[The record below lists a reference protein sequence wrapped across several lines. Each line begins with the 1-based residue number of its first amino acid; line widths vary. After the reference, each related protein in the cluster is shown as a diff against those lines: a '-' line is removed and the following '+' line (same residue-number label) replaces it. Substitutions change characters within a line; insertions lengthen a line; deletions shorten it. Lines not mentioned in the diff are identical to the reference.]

1 MMGQSNFYNILEQ
14 EYCERF
20 AVFYHHL
27 LENAFTAME
36 KEDKEES
43 DNIRR
48 FNIIFER
55 ENNDFERALMQTNRS
70 EVKAEISS
78 LLGSILNRL
87 GVYNKALAY
96 HKKSNRYYRY

>member
-1 MMGQSNFYNILEQ
+1 
-14 EYCERF
+14 
-20 AVFYHHL
+20 
-27 LENAFTAME
+27 ME

-48 FNIIFER
+48 FNIIFEG
-55 ENNDFERALMQTNRS
+55 ENNDFERALTLTNKS